1 MKGLQKYL
9 RKEKTLPKFVD
20 NNQIKEILPTTIN
33 TSQLGIIMPL
43 MRNIQNRN
51 ENSLLMDS
59 VFGLEV
65 KQ

>member
-20 NNQIKEILPTTIN
+20 NNQIEEILPTTIN

-51 ENSLLMDS
+51 ENLLLMES
-59 VFGLEV
+59 VLV
-65 KQ
+65 WW

>member
-20 NNQIKEILPTTIN
+20 NNQIEDILPTTIN

-51 ENSLLMDS
+51 ENLLLMES
-59 VFGLEV
+59 ILVWW
-65 KQ
+65 